1 MATNGP
7 YVTRDD
13 VVITL
18 DRNEAL
24 FLITVLKS
32 STAILTALL
41 ALQETLPELPPP
53 PINENGI
60 ATISALAQNIERQID
75 PTTETDAPPDGRR

>member
-1 MATNGP
+1 MATSGP
-7 YVTRDD
+7 DANRES

-32 STAILTALL
+32 STAILAALL
-41 ALQETLPELPPP
+41 ALQESLPELPPP

-75 PTTETDAPPDGRR
+75 LTPETDAPPD